1 MAAKLR
7 AGVLGLGM
15 MGHHHCRVLSSL
27 AGVDFVGVYDPA
39 DGLPAS
45 IEGKP
50 VTRKLESFLSG
61 LDYAVVATPTI
72 YHREMGQLLAEHGI
86 HALIEK
92 PVAHT
97 TQASRE
103 LVELFAGANL
113 IGGVG
118 HIERFNPALQSMRS
132 RLEHG
137 VLGDIYQIAT
147 RRQGPFPGRIAD
159 VGVIKD
165 LASHDIDLTAWVS
178 QQSYVSIN
186 ARTAHRSGR
195 PHEDMLVAIG
205 TLSNGTIVSHT
216 VNWLTPFKERT
227 IIVTGEEGALVAD
240 TLTADLT
247 HFKNGTQPNW
257 IGVSTF
263 RGVSEGD
270 VIRFALNKKEPLVA
284 EHEAFRDAVLS
295 GDTSGIVTLEQ
306 GADVVDTAER
316 LVADGL
322 AHKVAG
328 PSAEAQQVA
337 EGLTGATSGQ

>member
-1 MAAKLR
+1 MAATRRAGNLR

-15 MGHHHCRVLSSL
+15 MGRHHCRVLNSL
-27 AGVDFVGVYDPA
+27 DGVDFVGVYDPA
-39 DGLPAS
+39 DGVPVS
-45 IEGKP
+45 VEGQA
-50 VTRKLESFLSG
+50 VTKELDEFLG
-61 LDYAVVATPTI
+61 AVDYAVIATPTV
-72 YHREMGQLLAEHGI
+72 YHLEMGTRLAERGV

-97 TQASRE
+97 TDASHE
-103 LVELFAGANL
+103 LVTLFREAGL

-118 HIERFNPALQSMRS
+118 HIERFNPALQSLRT
-132 RLEHG
+132 RLADG

-178 QQSYVSIN
+178 QQSYVSVN
-186 ARTAHRSGR
+186 ARTTHRSGR
-195 PHEDMLVAIG
+195 PHEDMLLAVA
-205 TLSNGTIVSHT
+205 TLSGGAIATHT

-227 IIVTGEEGALVAD
+227 TIVTGEKGAFVAD

-247 HFKNGTQPNW
+247 YYENGTGTNSWP
-257 IGVSTF
+257 GVSTF

-270 VIRFALNKKEPLVA
+270 VTRFALNKKEPLLA
-284 EHEAFRDAVLS
+284 EHEAFRDAVAS

-306 GADVVDTAER
+306 GADVVDIAER

-322 AHKVAG
+322 THRL
-328 PSAEAQQVA
+328 SQ
-337 EGLTGATSGQ
+337 